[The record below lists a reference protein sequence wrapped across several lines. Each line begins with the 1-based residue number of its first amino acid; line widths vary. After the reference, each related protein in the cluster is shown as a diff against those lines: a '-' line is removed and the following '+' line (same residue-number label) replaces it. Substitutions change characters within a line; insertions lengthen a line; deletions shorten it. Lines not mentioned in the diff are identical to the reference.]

1 VLLLLAVAD
10 WRTAWTVVGL
20 LFFSVFFSSDLFSSV
35 SVFSVFLLL
44 PASVCCFSFL
54 LLFLMVAAVVGVVMV
69 VLLCGGGQ
77 CLLLFF
83 PSVQRCPLL
92 LLQGCCS
99 RGRKMVRG

>member
-83 PSVQRCPLL
+83 PSVQRCRLL

-99 RGRKMVRG
+99 KGRKMVRG